1 MPRASAAPRP
11 TSSRPSATE
20 TPLAAPSTR
29 PSALTTPLV
38 TAAPSASAVTTPLI
52 NAPARG
58 TPLVASQSPHRKQ
71 TLLGIAPV
79 IPSRSEPPVATS
91 APAQRSEPPVT
102 SGQSIVVPPA
112 ASRAAKNPLGSQT
125 LLGIAPVVAQP
136 AAAPAPTEAAAP
148 QPAAPQPATTEAA
161 ATEAAATEAV
171 SSVSSIV
178 TPSALATDA
187 PTTTDVNDDVPV
199 PAPVKKAEPRRAAAA
214 ALSTSHDDL
223 PELKPKRSRW
233 PLLLGVAAAL
243 GLGVVGLRQLD
254 RAPTPVPPELARP
267 VNAAKPAAK
276 ATTVIPKSD
285 EGDDDD
291 DPNTG
296 TEQQPDPLPPDA
308 EPVNGKAKT
317 EAANSAA
324 PLAAAAPS
332 AAPAASAAA
341 PAASAVAAGSGAT
354 IPINITSDP
363 PGARLFWKGKE
374 QGTTPFVLEFPAG
387 ERHSYEMGLPGY
399 TVRKVVIDGSKTEIN
414 IGMKPD
420 STASS
425 GAKAR
430 K

>member
-1 MPRASAAPRP
+1 VAAASPP
-11 TSSRPSATE
+11 
-20 TPLAAPSTR
+20 
-29 PSALTTPLV
+29 
-38 TAAPSASAVTTPLI
+38 SAVTTPLI

-58 TPLVASQSPHRKQ
+58 TPLVATQSPHRKQ

-79 IPSRSEPPVATS
+79 VPSRSEPPAPTPEP

-102 SGQSIVVPPA
+102 SGESIVVPPA

-125 LLGIAPVVAQP
+125 LLGIAPVVPQP
-136 AAAPAPTEAAAP
+136 AAAPVTPP
-148 QPAAPQPATTEAA
+148 TEAA

-171 SSVSSIV
+171 APKPATTEAAAHEAVAPKPATTEGAATEAVTSVSSIV

-187 PTTTDVNDDVPV
+187 PTTTDVTDDVPV
-199 PAPVKKAEPRRAAAA
+199 RVKKAEPHRAAVA
-214 ALSTSHDDL
+214 ALSSSHDEL
-223 PELKPKRSRW
+223 PELKPQRSRW

-243 GLGVVGLRQLD
+243 ALGVVGLRQLD

-267 VNAAKPAAK
+267 INAAKPAAK
-276 ATTVIPKSD
+276 ATTAIPKSD

-308 EPVNGKAKT
+308 EPVNGKAKA
-317 EAANSAA
+317 EAANSAT
-324 PLAAAAPS
+324 PPAAAPS

-341 PAASAVAAGSGAT
+341 APATSAVAAGSGAT
-354 IPINITSDP
+354 IPIKITSDP

-420 STASS
+420 PAASS

>member
-1 MPRASAAPRP
+1 VS
-11 TSSRPSATE
+11 
-20 TPLAAPSTR
+20 
-29 PSALTTPLV
+29 
-38 TAAPSASAVTTPLI
+38 AAPSASAVTTPLI

-58 TPLVASQSPHRKQ
+58 TPLVATQNPLRKQ

-79 IPSRSEPPVATS
+79 VPSRSEPPAATP
-91 APAQRSEPPVT
+91 APAQRSEPPVA
-102 SGQSIVVPPA
+102 SGESIVVPPA
-112 ASRAAKNPLGSQT
+112 ASRAGKNPLGSQT
-125 LLGIAPVVAQP
+125 LLGIAPVVPQP
-136 AAAPAPTEAAAP
+136 GAAPVTTPPEAAPPEAAPPEAAAVA
-148 QPAAPQPATTEAA
+148 PAAPEPT
-161 ATEAAATEAV
+161 ATESVVTEAV
-171 SSVSSIV
+171 SSVPSIV
-178 TPSALATDA
+178 TPSVLATDA
-187 PTTTDVNDDVPV
+187 PTTTDVNDDA
-199 PAPVKKAEPRRAAAA
+199 PAPVKKAEPRRAAVA
-214 ALSTSHDDL
+214 ALSSSHDEL
-223 PELKPKRSRW
+223 PELKPQRSRW

-243 GLGVVGLRQLD
+243 ALGVVGLRQLD

-276 ATTVIPKSD
+276 ATTAIPKSD

-296 TEQQPDPLPPDA
+296 TEQQPDPLPPEA
-308 EPVNGKAKT
+308 EPVNGKAKAET
-317 EAANSAA
+317 ANSAT
-324 PLAAAAPS
+324 PP

-341 PAASAVAAGSGAT
+341 APATSAAAAPAASAAGSGAT

-399 TVRKVVIDGSKTEIN
+399 TVRKVVIDGSKTDIN

-420 STASS
+420 PAASS